1 MQQALSSN
9 IPHAL
14 TLDVAERL
22 WELASHTLIYIFFE
36 IKITTTTTMS
46 FQLTVRSGGIISGM
60 SSKQRSLFINS
71 IAFCNMFI
79 AD

>member
-22 WELASHTLIYIFFE
+22 WELASHTLIYIFFLNQNNNNNNDE
-36 IKITTTTTMS
+36 LSTY
-46 FQLTVRSGGIISGM
+46 G
-60 SSKQRSLFINS
+60 
-71 IAFCNMFI
+71 
-79 AD
+79 